1 MSDTTGTA
9 TLMEGRGGLRKV
21 VLAHPSGSGAEVYL
35 HGAHVTSWTPA
46 GATEMLFVSERA
58 RWGEGRAIRGGIPI
72 VFPQFADR
80 GPLPK
85 HGFARTR
92 EWEVAEMGPTGDAVT
107 VRMLLRDTD
116 ETRAIWPHE
125 FRAEL
130 AVVLADTLRV
140 TLSVTNRG
148 AAPFSFTTALHTYF
162 RVDDVAR
169 ASVVGLQGV
178 PFIDKAEDRRRR
190 LQEEAELRIAEE
202 TDRVYVGV
210 PGPVQ
215 VAGAAG
221 GRTITVEREGF
232 GDVVVWNPWSEGARS
247 LEDFRDDEYRQML
260 CAEAAVV
267 MQPVELGVGA
277 TWRGTTQLIIDNG

>member
-1 MSDTTGTA
+1 MNDTTGTA
-9 TLMEGRGGLRKV
+9 TLTEGRGGLRKV
-21 VLAHPSGSGAEVYL
+21 VLAHPSGSAAEVYL

-92 EWEVAEMGPTGDAVT
+92 EWEVVEMGPTGDAVA

-125 FRAEL
+125 FHAEL
-130 AVVLADTLRV
+130 TVALADTLRV
-140 TLSVTNRG
+140 SLSVTNRDV
-148 AAPFSFTTALHTYF
+148 APFSFTTALHTYF
-162 RVDDVAR
+162 RVDDVER
-169 ASVVGLQGV
+169 TSVVGLQGV
-178 PFIDKAEDRRRR
+178 PFIDKAEDKRQR

-202 TDRVYVGV
+202 TDRVYVDV

-232 GDVVVWNPWSEGARS
+232 GDVVVWNPWTELARS
-247 LEDFRDDEYRQML
+247 LEDFRDEEYRQML

-267 MQPVELGVGA
+267 MEPVKLAPGETWSGA
-277 TWRGTTQLIIDNG
+277 QVMSVK

>member
-1 MSDTTGTA
+1 MKTNGTA
-9 TLMEGRGGLRKV
+9 TLAEGRGGLRKV

-35 HGAHVTSWTPA
+35 HGAHVTSWTPD
-46 GATEMLFVSERA
+46 GATEMLFLSERSK
-58 RWGEGRAIRGGIPI
+58 WGVGRAIRGGIPVI
-72 VFPQFADR
+72 FPQFADR

-92 EWEVAEMGPTGDAVT
+92 EWEVAEMGPEGDAVAARL
-107 VRMLLRDTD
+107 VLRDT
-116 ETRAIWPHE
+116 EESLGLWPHA
-125 FRAEL
+125 FLAEL
-130 AVVLADTLRV
+130 SLVLADTLRV

-148 AAPFSFTTALHTYF
+148 ETPFSFTTALHTYF
-162 RVDDVAR
+162 RVDDVER

-178 PFIDKAEDRRRR
+178 PFVDKTEEKHRRV
-190 LQEEAELRIAEE
+190 QEEAELRIAGE
-202 TDRVYVGV
+202 TDRVYVDV
-210 PGPVQ
+210 PGPLQ

-232 GDVVVWNPWSEGARS
+232 GDVVVWNPWTEMARS

-267 MQPVELGVGA
+267 MEPVKLAPGA
-277 TWRGTTQLIIDNG
+277 TWSGTQVMSVK